1 MLFIP
6 GQGHHFSFPFL
17 CLNLSAVHV
26 TALMLNAL
34 AAGAPATKPLVPHA
48 IRDAM
53 ADVETLIPPIIQYLL
68 NKRLVSL
75 LPPLIL
81 NSK

>member
-1 MLFIP
+1 MVLRPGRASNSRGSIPKHCNFIFFFVKDAMLFIP

-34 AAGAPATKPLVPHA
+34 QVRPQQNRL
-48 IRDAM
+48 
-53 ADVETLIPPIIQYLL
+53 YLML
-68 NKRLVSL
+68 S
-75 LPPLIL
+75 
-81 NSK
+81 